1 MDKIDIDTRLN
12 QKLRRDRAVI
22 LTNAEVKVVA
32 GEAQRV
38 FGPELADL
46 LNTSRVKFED
56 VIRWSSLGAR
66 CQQAR
71 AEHGMSIR
79 DVAIAL
85 KVPQYR
91 LQAIEKGTLRELK
104 PTIARR
110 YFQFLGI
117 ESWVKRWSRVNR
129 ELARRAGIV
138 AGASSE
144 GAS

>member
-1 MDKIDIDTRLN
+1 MGTIDISTRLN
-12 QKLRRDRAVI
+12 RRLRRNKAAI
-22 LTNAEVKVVA
+22 LTNAEVEVLV
-32 GEAQRV
+32 GEARRA

-71 AEHGMSIR
+71 ADHGMTIR
-79 DVAIAL
+79 DVAVAL

-91 LQAIEKGTLRELK
+91 LQAIEKGALRELK

-117 ESWVKRWSRVNR
+117 ESWVRRWSRANR
-129 ELARRAGIV
+129 ELARRAGMV
-138 AGASSE
+138 PGATRE

>member
-1 MDKIDIDTRLN
+1 MSMIDISTRLN
-12 QKLRRDRAVI
+12 RRLRRNNTVI
-22 LTNAEVKVVA
+22 LTNAEVEVLV
-32 GEAQRV
+32 GEARRV

-46 LNTSRVKFED
+46 LDTSRVKFED

-66 CQQAR
+66 CQRAR
-71 AEHGMSIR
+71 ADRGVTIR
-79 DVAIAL
+79 DVAVAL

-91 LQAIEKGTLRELK
+91 LQAIEKGALRELK

-117 ESWVKRWSRVNR
+117 ESWVKRWSRANH
-129 ELARRAGIV
+129 ELARRARV
-138 AGASSE
+138 VPGASSE